1 MKKYLE
7 PLNVIIR
14 NAKRL
19 QQLSEAV
26 LDTSKIESKTL
37 RLNKERFDLNDVIIN
52 SIDDMILSSEFNNT
66 GVQLSYQPETIFLE
80 SDKGRISQVI
90 SNLLSNA
97 FKFTNK
103 DRGTISI
110 NLHIKNDRGN
120 NIDTEENSD
129 SPRYV
134 MVSIT
139 DNGTGIDPEI
149 FPRLFDKFASESHQG
164 TGLGLFIS
172 KGIVEAHG
180 GKIWAQNNNNSTNGR
195 NGATL
200 YFTLPVPNKEQ
211 AT

>member
-1 MKKYLE
+1 
-7 PLNVIIR
+7 
-14 NAKRL
+14 
-19 QQLSEAV
+19 
-26 LDTSKIESKTL
+26 
-37 RLNKERFDLNDVIIN
+37 
-52 SIDDMILSSEFNNT
+52 MILSLEFNNRD
-66 GVQLSYQPETIFLE
+66 VAAICNQPQTIFLE
-80 SDKGRISQVI
+80 ADKGRISQVI

-103 DRGTISI
+103 DCGTISI
-110 NLHIKNDRGN
+110 NLYIKNENTGN

-139 DNGTGIDPEI
+139 DNGKGIDPEI
-149 FPRLFDKFASESHQG
+149 FPRLFDKFASKSYQG

-180 GKIWAQNNNNSTNGR
+180 GKIWAQNNNTTNGR

-200 YFTLPVPNKEQ
+200 FFTLPGLNKEQ